1 MPASFGYKRGKG
13 VAAKMAAT
21 RKGFLMAEITD
32 SVTELA
38 HKAFLAGVGAVA
50 YGAEKTGEFVD
61 TLVKK
66 GELTVEQGKELNTEL
81 TQKAKETVDG
91 AQETVLKARLAAM
104 TAEERAAFVAR
115 AEKLTSDLNAADAE
129 KAAAAEAE
137 PVEADEV
144 EEAEE

>member
-1 MPASFGYKRGKG
+1 
-13 VAAKMAAT
+13 
-21 RKGFLMAEITD
+21 MAEITD

-66 GELTVEQGKELNTEL
+66 GEITVEQGKDLNAEL

-91 AQETVLKARLAAM
+91 AQETVLRARLAAM

-129 KAAAAEAE
+129 KAASDE
-137 PVEADEV
+137 PVEADVV

>member
-1 MPASFGYKRGKG
+1 MGTSGVKG
-13 VAAKMAAT
+13 VAVTGAAM
-21 RKGFLMAEITD
+21 RKGLSMAEITD

-66 GELTVEQGKELNTEL
+66 GELTVEQGKDLNAEL

-91 AQETVLKARLAAM
+91 AQETVLRARMAAM
-104 TAEERAAFVAR
+104 SAEERAAFVER
-115 AEKLTSDLNAADAE
+115 AQKLASDLNAADAE
-129 KAAAAEAE
+129 KAEDV

-144 EEAEE
+144 EDTEE

>member
-1 MPASFGYKRGKG
+1 MGTSGVKG
-13 VAAKMAAT
+13 VAATGAAM
-21 RKGFLMAEITD
+21 RKGLSMAEITD

-66 GELTVEQGKELNTEL
+66 GELTVEQGKDLNAEL

-91 AQETVLKARLAAM
+91 AQETVLRARMAAM
-104 TAEERAAFVAR
+104 SAEERAAFVER
-115 AEKLTSDLNAADAE
+115 AQKLASDLNAADAE
-129 KAAAAEAE
+129 KAEDV

-144 EEAEE
+144 EDTEE